1 MSALTRN
8 ASERAALTRRRLLGH
23 FRVCDPVMA
32 ALVEAAGPYR
42 LQPVHC
48 DSPFEHLARAIA
60 SQQISGAAAR
70 AILGRFVATFG
81 DAGGTFPPPEK
92 ILQTQDERLRAVGF
106 SATKV
111 AALKDLARHTL
122 EGVVP
127 DTRTLESLED
137 AAIVARLTQ
146 VRGVGPWTVQMM
158 LMFQLGRPD
167 VLPRDDYG
175 VRNGF
180 RIAYGKREL
189 PTPATLEKFGARWAP
204 FRSAAAWYL
213 WRAVELGRSFK
224 DFAAASA
231 AGRIRASGGA
241 ASTRRKPPGARNR
254 SRRRRA
260 D

>member
-1 MSALTRN
+1 LVPDVPTLTQPTRRKL
-8 ASERAALTRRRLLGH
+8 AAHFRAA
-23 FRVCDPVMA
+23 DPIMA

-42 LQPVHC
+42 LRPAHC

-81 DAGGTFPPPEK
+81 SKTGAFPRPAK
-92 ILQTQDERLRAVGF
+92 ILTVHDQRLRAVGF

-122 EGVVP
+122 AGVVP
-127 DTRTLESLED
+127 DTRTLESLDD

-146 VRGVGPWTVQMM
+146 VRGIGPWTVQMM
-158 LMFQLGRPD
+158 LMFQLGRLD

-224 DFAAASA
+224 DF
-231 AGRIRASGGA
+231 GETPPRVEIRTSDDAT
-241 ASTRRKPPGARNR
+241 STRRQRPGARSR